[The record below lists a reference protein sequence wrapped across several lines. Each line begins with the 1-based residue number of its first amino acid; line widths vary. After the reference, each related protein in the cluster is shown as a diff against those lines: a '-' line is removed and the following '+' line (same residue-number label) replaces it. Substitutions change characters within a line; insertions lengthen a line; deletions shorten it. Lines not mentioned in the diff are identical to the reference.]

1 MHVGTVGR
9 DAAFVGVLRL
19 LTFSTATAIVVSVNW
34 ILTSLAAIVVI
45 LSSYFY
51 LLTKTEYG
59 QYTYV
64 MSFIICWGQIVFAA
78 YFCEKKFKTE
88 YIKNKHNEELH

>member
-1 MHVGTVGR
+1 MHVGAIGR

-19 LTFSTATAIVVSVNW
+19 ITFATATAIVINVNW

-51 LLTKTEYG
+51 LLTKTE
-59 QYTYV
+59 
-64 MSFIICWGQIVFAA
+64 
-78 YFCEKKFKTE
+78 
-88 YIKNKHNEELH
+88 

>member
-1 MHVGTVGR
+1 LLTLSIPTFSMHVGAIGR

-19 LTFSTATAIVVSVNW
+19 ITFATATAIVINVNW

-51 LLTKTEYG
+51 LLTKTE
-59 QYTYV
+59 
-64 MSFIICWGQIVFAA
+64 
-78 YFCEKKFKTE
+78 
-88 YIKNKHNEELH
+88 

>member
-19 LTFSTATAIVVSVNW
+19 LTFSTATAIVVNVNW
-34 ILTSLAAIVVI
+34 ILTSLAAVVVI

-51 LLTKTEYG
+51 VLTQTEYG
-59 QYTYV
+59 
-64 MSFIICWGQIVFAA
+64 
-78 YFCEKKFKTE
+78 
-88 YIKNKHNEELH
+88 